1 MQKINLNLRG
11 KLLVIVLIGLV
22 AGFSVVASFRIQRDK
37 IKITEDI
44 NRSGNERVTLM
55 AESLANL
62 LLASDYP
69 NMQSL
74 AERFVKLHDVEQVN
88 ILDREGRVLVS
99 RNSINFN
106 PGLKGNVFEA
116 PIISA
121 GKTIGGVQMFVSL
134 DRLHEAV
141 NDIYRVVAIA
151 LTFTTLFFGVVI
163 YAVVSVL
170 IVRPLV
176 RLGSAADQ
184 LALGDY
190 SAVLPPVTRDELG
203 NLVRAFS
210 SMRESRRL
218 NEAKLIAIFE
228 NSPDAFIQ
236 LDSSGNIVNWN
247 EKAESVFG
255 YNKGEAIGQNFSM
268 VMPPQELGLN
278 AGYRKCYQKSENIIG
293 VIREIVGQRSDG
305 RHFPLELRAS
315 EIHFEEE
322 CAYIVSAR
330 DITERKESEAKLLD
344 AMNAAEAANAAK
356 NAFLS
361 TISHEIRTPM
371 NSIIG
376 MTKLALKTELDAK
389 QYDYLSKIDYAA
401 HHLLA
406 LINNILDFSKIEA
419 NMLELETLDFEM
431 HAVFE
436 NLSNQ
441 LAYSATSKGLRL
453 IFHSDDCLAL
463 PLRGDPLRLTQVLLN
478 YTSNAIKFTDK
489 GEISVR
495 ARILEESNTHLLLRL
510 EVQDSGIGI
519 SAETIDNLFK
529 AFHQADASTN
539 RKYGGT
545 GLGLAISK
553 QLVELM
559 GGTLGVESQPNQGST
574 FWFTARLAKGNER
587 VAHAQPLPLNTE
599 VLRHATILLAEDN
612 IFNQEVALEILRDA
626 GARVSIVSNG
636 QEAIDMLKKRRFDCV
651 LMDMQMPL
659 MDGLEAARQIRSNPA
674 LADLPIVAMTA
685 NAGHEDRSRCFAAG
699 MDYFVSKPVFPDQ
712 LYAVVAQCL
721 ASARTADAVA
731 EALPESTGQATA
743 LQVTAAT
750 LKMQPVMIK
759 ADSAVID
766 FSVLAKVIGSDPV
779 KLRNFA
785 LKYLQ
790 SAQLGLDEIEV
801 TLRQENMAALAALGH
816 RSKSPAKTVGAQGFA
831 DLCLALEQCGDFDQ
845 ARQIVAQMRPLLE
858 RIAEHIREYSGH
870 SY

>member
-88 ILDREGRVLVS
+88 ILDREGTVLVS
-99 RNSINFN
+99 RSSINFN
-106 PGLKGNVFEA
+106 PGLKGNIFKA

-121 GKTIGGVQMFVSL
+121 GKTIGSVQMFVSL
-134 DRLHEAV
+134 DRLNEAV
-141 NDIYRVVAIA
+141 IDIYRVVAIA

-176 RLGSAADQ
+176 RLGRAADQ

-247 EKAESVFG
+247 DKAESVFG

-305 RHFPLELRAS
+305 SHFPLELRTS

-322 CAYIVSAR
+322 RAYIVSAR

-361 TISHEIRTPM
+361 TVSHEIRTPM

-376 MTKLALKTELDAK
+376 MTKLALKTDLDAK

-419 NMLELETLDFEM
+419 NKLELETLDFEM
-431 HAVFE
+431 HAVFDI
-436 NLSNQ
+436 LSNQ
-441 LAYSATSKGLRL
+441 LAYSAASKGLRL
-453 IFHSDDCLAL
+453 IFHPDDCLAL

-495 ARILEESNTHLLLRL
+495 ARILEESNRHLLMRL

-519 SAETIDNLFK
+519 SAEAIDNLFK
-529 AFHQADASTN
+529 AFHQADASTT

-559 GGTLGVESQPNQGST
+559 DGTLGVESQPNHGST

-599 VLRHATILLAEDN
+599 VLRDATILLAEDN
-612 IFNQEVALEILRDA
+612 IFNQQVALEILRDA

-636 QEAIDMLKKRRFDCV
+636 QEAIDMLQKHRFDCV

-659 MDGLEAARQIRSNPA
+659 MDGLEAARQIRRNPA

-731 EALPESTGQATA
+731 EALPESTGQAAA
-743 LQVTAAT
+743 LQVAAAT
-750 LKMQPVMIK
+750 LKMQPAITT
-759 ADSAVID
+759 DSAVID
-766 FSVLAKVIGSDPV
+766 LSVLEKVIGSDPV

-785 LKYLQ
+785 LRYLQ

-801 TLRQENMAALAALGH
+801 ALRQENMAALAALGH
-816 RSKSPAKTVGAQGFA
+816 RSKSPARTVGAHGFA
-831 DLCLALEQCGDFDQ
+831 DLCQALEQCGDFDQ

-858 RIAEHIREYSGH
+858 RIAEYIREYSGH
-870 SY
+870 SN